1 MPKYCHY
8 HPETEAFKECENC
21 GRILC
26 YKCSMSYWKT
36 NALSHMFSAQKNEK
50 EKLILCPLCLR
61 KSRIRNAV
69 ISGLLLILV
78 LGIIAGSIFYAIV

>member
-1 MPKYCHY
+1 
-8 HPETEAFKECENC
+8 
-21 GRILC
+21 
-26 YKCSMSYWKT
+26 MSYWKT